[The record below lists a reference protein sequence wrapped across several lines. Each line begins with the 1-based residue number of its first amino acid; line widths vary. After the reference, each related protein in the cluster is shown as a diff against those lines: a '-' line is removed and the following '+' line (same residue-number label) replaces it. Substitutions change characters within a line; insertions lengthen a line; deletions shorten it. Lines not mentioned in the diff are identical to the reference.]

1 MMSVRICL
9 SVLLL
14 WGIGVSSAPAQ
25 PRHEIDCEAGG
36 RFHAGARGV
45 AFLVVH
51 QGALVCE
58 RYDRGVEADE
68 AWWLAS
74 GTKSFTPVIIAL
86 AVQDGLLELD
96 QPAADILTEWQ
107 EGPERSAITIR
118 HLLNQSSGLATN
130 PRNRRLPSYQRAV
143 GARRDYPAGE
153 RFVYGA
159 VHFEALGELVRRRLA
174 AADLDPTPADYL
186 LRRFLRPL
194 GIGVG
199 AWRSVDGNPTMSEGT
214 QITALD
220 WARFGHA
227 VLEGGG
233 FGDVQLGDPD
243 VLAAMWEPSAA
254 NPGYGLGWWL
264 INLPGGAAEMRGGP
278 QIAMHDADFPFVA
291 MAAGAG
297 GQRLYVIPQLDLVVV
312 RMTRGVVDDPRT
324 QTEAWSDRRFLRALI
339 VDRQADRSD

>member
-1 MMSVRICL
+1 MWAVKTCL
-9 SVLLL
+9 AVMVL
-14 WGIGVSSAPAQ
+14 WGAGIAPLSAQ
-25 PRHEIDCEAGG
+25 SRHEIDCEAGG

-51 QGALVCE
+51 RGALVCE

-74 GTKSFTPVIIAL
+74 GTKSFTPIIIAL

-96 QPAADILTEWQ
+96 QPAADMLTEWQ
-107 EGPERSAITIR
+107 EDPERSAITIR
-118 HLLNQSSGLATN
+118 QLLNQSSGLAVN

-143 GARRDYPAGE
+143 ETRQEFPPGE
-153 RFVYGA
+153 RFVYGS
-159 VHFEALGELVRRRLA
+159 VHFEALGEVVRRRLA
-174 AADLDPTPADYL
+174 AAELDPTPADYL

-199 AWRSVDGNPTMSEGT
+199 AWRSVDGNPAMSEGT
-214 QITALD
+214 QIAPLD

-227 VLEGGG
+227 VLEGGR

-243 VLAAMWEPSAA
+243 VLAAMWEPSPA
-254 NPGYGLGWWL
+254 NAHYGLGWWL
-264 INLPGGAAEMRGGP
+264 INAPAGATEARQGP
-278 QIAMHDADFPFVA
+278 QIAVLDADFPFVA

-297 GQRLYVIPQLDLVVV
+297 GQRLYIVPELNLVVV

-324 QTEAWSDRRFLRALI
+324 HTEDWSDRRFLQALI
-339 VDRQADRSD
+339 IDRPEAASD

>member
-1 MMSVRICL
+1 MLIVRICL
-9 SVLLL
+9 SVIVL
-14 WGIGVSSAPAQ
+14 WGVGIASASAQ

-36 RFHAGARGV
+36 RHHVAARGV

-51 QGALVCE
+51 RGILVCE

-68 AWWLAS
+68 ARWLAS

-96 QPAADILTEWQ
+96 QPAAEILTEWQ
-107 EGPERSAITIR
+107 DDPDRSAITIR
-118 HLLNQSSGLATN
+118 QLLDQSSGLAVN

-143 GARRDYPAGE
+143 ETRQEYPPGE

-159 VHFEALGELVRRRLA
+159 AHFEALGEVVRRRLA

-214 QITALD
+214 QITPLN

-227 VLEGGG
+227 VLEGGR
-233 FGDVQLGDPD
+233 FREVQLGDPD

-254 NPGYGLGWWL
+254 NPNYGLGWWL
-264 INLPGGAAEMRGGP
+264 INPPGGASGMRRGP
-278 QIAMHDADFPFVA
+278 QITMHDPDFPFVA

-324 QTEAWSDRRFLRALI
+324 RTEDWSDRRFLQTLI
-339 VDRQADRSD
+339 VDRQTGTDD